1 MKLENVLD
9 FIQPTEFIVR
19 SENYS
24 DEYKTPVLT
33 AGKTFILGKTNE
45 DDGIYNASKDK
56 PIILFDDFTTA
67 SKFVDFNFKVKSSAC
82 KILTPKDGVNLKYV
96 FYAMQRIQFNAS
108 QHMRYWISKYS
119 KCEIRYPDPKVQESI
134 VENLDDISV
143 AISNEKAAILCFAEL
158 IKSRFNEMFGEVEED
173 TKGFGLVPFKAFV
186 DDMHIGPFGSDLK
199 NDSFVPAS
207 EGYAMVYEQ
216 KHAIQKSM
224 NVPTRYITED
234 KFHKMKHFVVGPGD
248 ILVSCRGTL
257 GECYLIP
264 SNAPIGIIH
273 PSLMFIRPRKGVNA
287 EFLLSLLERIL
298 RNQEGKGSGVKMA
311 IRASE
316 LAQIMVINPTQNLI
330 ESYISFVEKVDKL
343 KFVGVSW
350 GVAVFEV
357 GNQKQTS
364 I

>member
-1 MKLENVLD
+1 MELFFKTNLFQNQISNKSAGSTRLALRFAKLESVMIPVPD
-9 FIQPTEFIVR
+9 VSIQR
-19 SENYS
+19 
-24 DEYKTPVLT
+24 
-33 AGKTFILGKTNE
+33 
-45 DDGIYNASKDK
+45 
-56 PIILFDDFTTA
+56 
-67 SKFVDFNFKVKSSAC
+67 
-82 KILTPKDGVNLKYV
+82 
-96 FYAMQRIQFNAS
+96 
-108 QHMRYWISKYS
+108 
-119 KCEIRYPDPKVQESI
+119 SI
-134 VENLDDISV
+134 VNDIKTINSGLTCEQKHY
-143 AISNEKAAILCFAEL
+143 SYFDEL
-158 IKSRFNEMFGEVEED
+158 IKSRFNEMFGEVGEN
-173 TKGFGLVPFKAFV
+173 TKGFGLVPFKTFV

-234 KFHKMKHFVVGPGD
+234 KFHKMRHFVVGPGD

-287 EFLLSLLERIL
+287 RFLLSLLERIL

-316 LAQIMVINPTQNLI
+316 LAQITVINPPQNLI

-343 KFVGVSW
+343 KFNV
-350 GVAVFEV
+350 
-357 GNQKQTS
+357 QKRIEYYQELLNKKMDEYFN
-364 I
+364 